1 MTNTRARIIINADDF
16 GLSTAVNEA
25 VLSGARDGVL
35 TSTTIMA
42 NMPAFEEAISGAK
55 GIERLGVGVHLNLLR
70 GKPLSDPESIQTL
83 VDKRGEFIGNVPKL
97 WLGFALGV
105 IKSEHVELELSA
117 QIQRVIDSGVTPTHF
132 DSERHLH
139 HLIPKFGLIAC
150 KLAKK
155 FGVKH
160 IRVVREPL
168 LPLAQPTRARFSQFM
183 KAVIVNRWG
192 MKLAQTAR
200 EYGLSS
206 VDRFYGLALTGHV
219 TANAYRWLIENV
231 DGGTVEIMCHPATRG
246 GDGQPSWL
254 DHQRINEYRA
264 LLDPATIQAIDGSG
278 AELINYG
285 QL

>member
-1 MTNTRARIIINADDF
+1 MINTRARIIINADDF
-16 GLSTAVNEA
+16 GLSSAVNEA
-25 VLSGARDGVL
+25 VFAGARDGVL
-35 TSTTIMA
+35 TSATIMS
-42 NMPAFEEAISGAK
+42 NMPGFEEAIIGAK
-55 GIERLGVGVHLNLLR
+55 EIEQLGVGVHLNLLR
-70 GKPLSDPESIQTL
+70 GKPLSDPKSIHTL
-83 VDKRGEFIGNVPKL
+83 VDKRGEFIGNVLKL
-97 WLGFALGV
+97 WTGFALGV
-105 IKSEHVELELSA
+105 IKPEHVELELSA
-117 QIQRVIDSGVTPTHF
+117 QIQRVIDSGILPTHF

-150 KLAKK
+150 RLAKK
-155 FGVKH
+155 FKVKH

-168 LPLAQPTRARFSQFM
+168 LPLAQPIRARFPQFM

-192 MKLAQTAR
+192 MKLAQTAK
-200 EYGLSS
+200 EHGLTF

-219 TANAYRWLIENV
+219 TANAYQWLVGNV
-231 DGGTVEIMCHPATRG
+231 DGSTVEIMCHPATRG
-246 GDGQPSWL
+246 GDDQPSWL